1 MDISTENAALIE
13 RGHYQIETFLMRF
26 GNDYQDLLDYAAIPV
41 VITPELLNYLRMEFT
56 PKLPWVAEVDLLLS
70 DLFRV
75 VGYEQYAMQ
84 SYVRAV
90 LLEGLDARI
99 GKGRMEAAAKLL
111 IGYVAQLK
119 QENPYLSDRELQRQR
134 WSAMVFIDDR
144 KADVVKEIS
153 NELDQSL
160 VEGKPQDD
168 LLGLVTITEQLSQ
181 QLREF
186 PQLINNARAIGGILR
201 DRQLTKAQKES
212 SITRQLRAVTQTFP
226 TLQEFEF
233 EVATVEI
240 VESLIPSSIE
250 IDDLEQLEDEDEFPP
265 EPFVPEIPSIQLE
278 PFNYQVAKIRIGETQ
293 ERKGFLGLGATPK
306 QKKIEIIKTDKQG
319 RQFVERIGDRVD
331 LEMVYVPSG
340 DFVMGAPEK
349 EEGSYSAERPQHLVT
364 VSAFLMGK
372 YPITQAQYE
381 AVMGTNP
388 SRFKDKRDSA
398 SRPVEN
404 VSWEDAQE
412 FCKRL
417 SELTSRE
424 YRLPSEAQWEYAC
437 RAMPSPPISRNEKE
451 IIYPP
456 FHFGETIS
464 TKVAN
469 YNGDVIYGR
478 GEKGEKRG
486 ETTPVEYFGVA
497 NEFGLC
503 DMHGNAWEWCE
514 DDWHSNYDEA
524 PTDGSAWIDAKSKE
538 SNKTK
543 HPLRG
548 GSWFINPLCRS
559 ASRSD
564 DFIVLRDGNVGFR
577 VISSAPGLT

>member
-212 SITRQLRAVTQTFP
+212 KSSITR
-226 TLQEFEF
+226 
-233 EVATVEI
+233 
-240 VESLIPSSIE
+240 
-250 IDDLEQLEDEDEFPP
+250 
-265 EPFVPEIPSIQLE
+265 LE

-293 ERKGFLGLGATPK
+293 ERKGILGLGATPK

-469 YNGDVIYGR
+469 YNGDEIYGR

>member
-398 SRPVEN
+398 SRPVET

>member
-503 DMHGNAWEWCE
+503 DMHGNVWEWCE

-548 GSWFINPLCRS
+548 GSWFINPFCRS
-559 ASRSD
+559 AYRD
-564 DFIVLRDGNVGFR
+564 YNDIVNRNNNIGFR

>member
-1 MDISTENAALIE
+1 MASNSPENAALIE
-13 RGHYQIETFLMRF
+13 RGHYQIETFLLRF
-26 GNDYQDLLDYAAIPV
+26 GNDYQALLDYAAIAV
-41 VITPELLNYLRMEFT
+41 VVTPELLNYLRMEFV

-90 LLEGLDARI
+90 LLDGLDARI

-144 KADVVKEIS
+144 KAEVVKEIS
-153 NELDQSL
+153 DELGQSL
-160 VEGKPQDD
+160 VDGKPQDD

-186 PQLINNARAIGGILR
+186 PQLINNARTIGQILR
-201 DRQLTKAQKES
+201 DRKLTKAQKES
-212 SITRQLRAVTQTFP
+212 SITRQIRAVTQPFP

-233 EVATVEI
+233 EVAAIEFDDQVEQ
-240 VESLIPSSIE
+240 VAEEAIE
-250 IDDLEQLEDEDEFPP
+250 MQKQVQI
-265 EPFVPEIPSIQLE
+265 PEIPEIQLE
-278 PFNYQVAKIRIGETQ
+278 RFSFQVAKIRIGETQ

-306 QKKIEIIKTDKQG
+306 QKKIEIIKTNKQG
-319 RQFVERIGDRVD
+319 RQFVERIGDAVD

-349 EEGSYSAERPQHLVT
+349 EEGSYADEHPQHLVT
-364 VSAFLMGK
+364 VPAFLMGK

-381 AVMGTNP
+381 VVMGTNP
-388 SRFKDKRDSA
+388 SSFKGKSDSP

-412 FCKRL
+412 FCKKL
-417 SELTSRE
+417 SELTGRE
-424 YRLPSEAQWEYAC
+424 YKLPSEAQWEYAC
-437 RAMPSPPISRNEKE
+437 RAMPSPPTSRNEKE

-469 YNGDVIYGR
+469 YNGDEIYGR
-478 GEKGEKRG
+478 GKKGEKRG
-486 ETTPVEYFGVA
+486 KTTAVNYFGVA

-503 DMHGNAWEWCE
+503 DMHGNVWEWCD
-514 DDWHSNYDEA
+514 DDWHDNYEGA
-524 PTDGSAWIDAKSKE
+524 PTDGSAWIDLKSKK
-538 SNKTK
+538 SNKTS

-548 GSWFINPLCRS
+548 GSWVGGPRHCRS
-559 ASRSD
+559 ACRYYNS
-564 DFIVLRDGNVGFR
+564 FGNRYNYIGFR
-577 VISSAPGLT
+577 VISSTLGLT

>member
-13 RGHYQIETFLMRF
+13 RGLYQIETFLMRF
-26 GNDYQDLLDYAAIPV
+26 GNDYQALLDYAAIPV
-41 VITPELLNYLRMEFT
+41 VVTPELLNYLRMEFT

-90 LLEGLDARI
+90 LLDGLDARI

-144 KADVVKEIS
+144 KADVANEIS
-153 NELDQSL
+153 NELDQSF
-160 VEGKPQDD
+160 VDGKPQDD
-168 LLGLVTITEQLSQ
+168 LLGLVTIAEQLSP

-186 PQLINNARAIGGILR
+186 PQLINNARTIGGILR
-201 DRQLTKAQKES
+201 DRRLTKEQKES
-212 SITRQLRAVTQTFP
+212 SITRQLRAVTQPFP

-233 EVATVEI
+233 EVAAIEVVNQGDEI
-240 VESLIPSSIE
+240 AGDMQQEMQIP
-250 IDDLEQLEDEDEFPP
+250 LE
-265 EPFVPEIPSIQLE
+265 PEIPSIQLE
-278 PFNYQVAKIRIGETQ
+278 LFSYQVAKIRIVETQ
-293 ERKGFLGLGATPK
+293 ESKGILGFGAKPK
-306 QKKIEIIKTDKQG
+306 QKKIEIIRLDRHRQG
-319 RQFVERIGDRVD
+319 RKLVEQIAEHIN

-340 DFVMGAPEK
+340 SFTMGSSL
-349 EEGSYSAERPQHLVT
+349 EEASSLSRERPQHLVT
-364 VSAFLMGK
+364 VPAFLMGK

-381 AVMGTNP
+381 SVMGSNP
-388 SRFKDKRDSA
+388 SRFKDKPDST

-404 VSWEDAQE
+404 VSWEDAQA
-412 FCKRL
+412 FCKKL
-417 SELTSRE
+417 SELTGRE

-437 RAMPSPPISRNEKE
+437 RAGTTT
-451 IIYPP
+451 P

-469 YNGDVIYGR
+469 YNGEYVYGM
-478 GEKGEKRG
+478 GEKGEYRKQ
-486 ETTPVEYFGVA
+486 TTPVNYFGVA

-503 DMHGNAWEWCE
+503 DMHGNVWEWCE
-514 DDWHSNYDEA
+514 DDWHGKYEGA
-524 PTDGSAWIDAKSKE
+524 PTDGSAWIDAKNKE
-538 SNKTK
+538 SNKTSYL
-543 HPLRG
+543 LRG
-548 GSWFINPLCRS
+548 GSWILYPRNCRS
-559 ASRSD
+559 AYRFYND
-564 DFIVLRDGNVGFR
+564 IVLRNNTIGFR
-577 VISSAPGLT
+577 VISFAPGLT

>member
-13 RGHYQIETFLMRF
+13 RGLYQIETFLMRF
-26 GNDYQDLLDYAAIPV
+26 GNDYQALLDYAAIPV
-41 VITPELLNYLRMEFT
+41 VVTPELLNYLRMEFT

-90 LLEGLDARI
+90 LLDELDGKRLDERI

-111 IGYVAQLK
+111 IRYVAQLK

-144 KADVVKEIS
+144 KADVVNEIS
-153 NELDQSL
+153 DELGQSF
-160 VEGKPQDD
+160 VDGKPQDD
-168 LLGLVTITEQLSQ
+168 LLGLVTIAEQLSP

-186 PQLINNARAIGGILR
+186 PQLINNARTIGEILR
-201 DRQLTKAQKES
+201 DRRLTKDQKES
-212 SITRQLRAVTQTFP
+212 SITRQLRAVTQPFP
-226 TLQEFEF
+226 PLQEFEF
-233 EVATVEI
+233 EVAT
-240 VESLIPSSIE
+240 IE
-250 IDDLEQLEDEDEFPP
+250 VVNQEQLQQQVQQELQISVE
-265 EPFVPEIPSIQLE
+265 PEIPSIQLE
-278 PFNYQVAKIRIGETQ
+278 PFNYKVAKIRIGETQ

-306 QKKIEIIKTDKQG
+306 KKKIEIIKSDRQG
-319 RQFVERIGDRVD
+319 RQFVERIGDWID

-349 EEGSYSAERPQHLVT
+349 EEGSYSDERPQHLVS
-364 VSAFLMGK
+364 VPAFLMGK

-388 SRFKDKRDSA
+388 SYFKDKPDSA

-404 VSWEDAQE
+404 VSLEDAQE

-417 SELTSRE
+417 SELTGRE

-469 YNGDVIYGR
+469 YNGDEIYGR

-486 ETTPVEYFGVA
+486 ETTPVNYFGVA

-503 DMHGNAWEWCE
+503 DMHGNVWEWCE
-514 DDWHSNYDEA
+514 DDWHGNYNGA
-524 PTDGSAWIDAKSKE
+524 PTDGSSWIDTESKE
-538 SNKTK
+538 SNKTS

-548 GSWFINPLCRS
+548 GSWVNDPQLCRS
-559 ASRSD
+559 ACRNFSILD
-564 DFIVLRDGNVGFR
+564 DRLNFIGFR
-577 VISSAPGLT
+577 VISFAPGLT

>member
-13 RGHYQIETFLMRF
+13 RGLYQIETFLMRF
-26 GNDYQDLLDYAAIPV
+26 GNDYQALLDYAAIPV
-41 VITPELLNYLRMEFT
+41 VVTPELLNYLRMEFT

-90 LLEGLDARI
+90 LLDGLDARI

-144 KADVVKEIS
+144 KADVANEIS
-153 NELDQSL
+153 NELDQSF
-160 VEGKPQDD
+160 VDGKPQDD
-168 LLGLVTITEQLSQ
+168 LLGLVTIAEQLSP

-186 PQLINNARAIGGILR
+186 PQLINNARTIGGILR
-201 DRQLTKAQKES
+201 DRRLTKEQKES
-212 SITRQLRAVTQTFP
+212 SITRQLRAVTQPFP

-233 EVATVEI
+233 EVAVIEVVNQGDEI
-240 VESLIPSSIE
+240 AGDMQQEMQIP
-250 IDDLEQLEDEDEFPP
+250 LE
-265 EPFVPEIPSIQLE
+265 PEIPSIQLE
-278 PFNYQVAKIRIGETQ
+278 LFSYQVAKIRIVETQ
-293 ERKGFLGLGATPK
+293 ESKGILGFGAKPK
-306 QKKIEIIKTDKQG
+306 QKKIEIIRLDRHRQG
-319 RQFVERIGDRVD
+319 RKLVEQIAEHIN

-340 DFVMGAPEK
+340 SFTMGSSL
-349 EEGSYSAERPQHLVT
+349 EEASSLSRERPQHLVT
-364 VSAFLMGK
+364 VPAFLMGK

-381 AVMGTNP
+381 SVMGSNP
-388 SRFKDKRDSA
+388 SRFKDKPDST

-404 VSWEDAQE
+404 VSWEDAQA
-412 FCKRL
+412 FCKKL
-417 SELTSRE
+417 SELTGRE

-437 RAMPSPPISRNEKE
+437 RAGTTT
-451 IIYPP
+451 P

-469 YNGDVIYGR
+469 YNGEYVYGM
-478 GEKGEKRG
+478 GEKGEYRKQ
-486 ETTPVEYFGVA
+486 TTPVNYFGVA

-503 DMHGNAWEWCE
+503 DMHGNVWEWCE
-514 DDWHSNYDEA
+514 DDWHGKYEGA
-524 PTDGSAWIDAKSKE
+524 PTDGSAWIDAKNKE
-538 SNKTK
+538 SNKTSY
-543 HPLRG
+543 PLRG
-548 GSWFINPLCRS
+548 GSWFVNPLDCRS
-559 ASRSD
+559 AYRFYD
-564 DFIVLRDGNVGFR
+564 LIVNRDSNLGFR
-577 VISSAPGLT
+577 VISFAPGLT

>member
-293 ERKGFLGLGATPK
+293 ERKGILGLGATPK

>member
-26 GNDYQDLLDYAAIPV
+26 GNDYQALLDYAAIPV
-41 VITPELLNYLRMEFT
+41 VVTPELLNYLRMEFT

-90 LLEGLDARI
+90 LLDGLDARI

-111 IGYVAQLK
+111 IGYVGQLK

-144 KADVVKEIS
+144 RADVVNEIS

-160 VEGKPQDD
+160 VDGKPQDD

-181 QLREF
+181 QLQEF
-186 PQLINNARAIGGILR
+186 PQLINNARTIGGILR

-212 SITRQLRAVTQTFP
+212 RITSQLRTTTPTFP
-226 TLQEFEF
+226 PLQEFEF
-233 EVATVEI
+233 KVATIEVEDAFAQQ
-240 VESLIPSSIE
+240 VQT
-250 IDDLEQLEDEDEFPP
+250 DP
-265 EPFVPEIPSIQLE
+265 EPFVPEIPAIQLE

-306 QKKIEIIKTDKQG
+306 KKKIEIIKTDKQG
-319 RQFVERIGDRVD
+319 RQFVERIGDKVN
-331 LEMVYVPSG
+331 LEMVYVPKG
-340 DFVMGAPEK
+340 DFMMGGTKDDKHTRRNEH
-349 EEGSYSAERPQHLVT
+349 PQHPVD
-364 VSAFLMGK
+364 VPAFLMGK

-388 SRFKDKRDSA
+388 SHFKANPDSP

-412 FCKRL
+412 FCRKL
-417 SELTSRE
+417 SELTDRE
-424 YRLPSEAQWEYAC
+424 YHLPSEAQWEYAC
-437 RAMPSPPISRNEKE
+437 RAGTTTP
-451 IIYPP
+451 YQ
-456 FHFGETIS
+456 FGETIS

-469 YNGDVIYGR
+469 YNGDEDEIYGCGER
-478 GEKGEKRG
+478 GENRG
-486 ETTPVEYFGVA
+486 ETTAVDYFEVA

-503 DMHGNAWEWCE
+503 DMHGNVMEWCE
-514 DDWHSNYDEA
+514 DDYWDNNYKGA
-524 PTDGSAWIDAKSKE
+524 PTDGSAWIEARSKE
-538 SNKTK
+538 SIETRRI
-543 HPLRG
+543 LRG
-548 GSWFINPLCRS
+548 GSWLYMYDSCRS
-559 ASRSD
+559 AYRTVNNLD
-564 DFIVLRDGNVGFR
+564 NRNNANGFR
-577 VISSAPGLT
+577 VISYAPGLT

>member
-293 ERKGFLGLGATPK
+293 ERKGILGLGATPK

-469 YNGDVIYGR
+469 YNGDEIYGR

-503 DMHGNAWEWCE
+503 DMHGNVWEWCE
-514 DDWHSNYDEA
+514 DDWHSNYDGA
-524 PTDGSAWIDAKSKE
+524 PMDGSAWIDIKSKE